1 MYTSCMNQQI
11 QETSNEIQYPSNVE
25 ATYPYSVRLEQT
37 AKGARV
43 SVHMYNRERELAV
56 KEAIE
61 TYLNTRKQLKEL
73 GLKVAPEE

>member
-1 MYTSCMNQQI
+1 MNRQI
-11 QETSNEIQYPSNVE
+11 QELNETQYPGID

-43 SVHMYNRERELAV
+43 SVHVYNRNSESAV

-61 TYLNTRKQLKEL
+61 TYLNTRK
-73 GLKVAPEE
+73 